1 MLFHLPVFFI
11 LACYHSRYLSIFHQ
25 ASLNSID
32 ERFVTIITRTVI
44 GSISLIMPLLV
55 DISKSP
61 PFFFLTNQNSNEGIK
76 NQDRH
81 FRFLVLFEVLLIIF
95 VLLRVEIYKRSSEV
109 PIQNNLEVIEPNNED
124 DDDDPT
130 QESTIQFMILLLF
143 SVILFVLI
151 WLFLFRRSSGNILLD
166 RIKITLIMQL
176 IILNIIPSILIYR
189 SPKMFNFFKETW
201 KSLPKCRKTNA
212 VDVVV

>member
-1 MLFHLPVFFI
+1 MV
-11 LACYHSRYLSIFHQ
+11 CYHSRYLSIFHQ
-25 ASLNSID
+25 ALLNSID
-32 ERFVTIITRTVI
+32 ERFVIIITRTVI

-61 PFFFLTNQNSNEGIK
+61 PFLFLTDQNPGEGIK

-109 PIQNNLEVIEPNNED
+109 PIQSNLEVIEPEPNNED
-124 DDDDPT
+124 DNPPP
-130 QESTIQFMILLLF
+130 QESTIQFIILLLF
-143 SVILFVLI
+143 SVILIVLI
-151 WLFLFRRSSGNILLD
+151 WLFLFRRSSNNILLD